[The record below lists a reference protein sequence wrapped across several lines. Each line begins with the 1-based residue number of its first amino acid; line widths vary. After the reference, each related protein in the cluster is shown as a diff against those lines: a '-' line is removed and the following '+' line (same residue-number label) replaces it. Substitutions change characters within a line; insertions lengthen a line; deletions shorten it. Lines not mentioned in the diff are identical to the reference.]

1 MKAIKKGR
9 SKGRPKG
16 GKRDSSDVIS
26 GPIGSASLRDPAS
39 AGVEG
44 ADLAL
49 LPTVANADPGS
60 NTPIDEAGRSRA

>member
-1 MKAIKKGR
+1 MKATKKGR
-9 SKGRPKG
+9 SKARLKG

-39 AGVEG
+39 AGIEG

-49 LPTVANADPGS
+49 LPTVAAADPGS
-60 NTPIDEAGRSRA
+60 NTPIDEPRPTQA

>member
-1 MKAIKKGR
+1 MKATKKGR
-9 SKGRPKG
+9 SKTALKG

-26 GPIGSASLRDPAS
+26 GPIGGASLRDPAS

-49 LPTVANADPGS
+49 LPTVANADAGS
-60 NTPIDEAGRSRA
+60 NTPIDEAGPPRT